1 MLISRSIVRVAGS
14 LKGSGFLW
22 CQHSLAPITFWF
34 LVDVAASELIE
45 EMLLKAE
52 SAWEGRTQVPL
63 CVQTLAQEDPYGEIV
78 PDLPVLPSKL
88 WVPPPGSQSRRP
100 RSGGLRLPPWPSSL
114 VTRCF
119 AVNVK
124 PVSQPE
130 VRACLAVFT
139 ERYLWTVN
147 KLGMKTLWFLN
158 ITISALHHE
167 SNDGVFK
174 YIPYS

>member
-1 MLISRSIVRVAGS
+1 MKR
-14 LKGSGFLW
+14 
-22 CQHSLAPITFWF
+22 
-34 LVDVAASELIE
+34 
-45 EMLLKAE
+45 
-52 SAWEGRTQVPL
+52 
-63 CVQTLAQEDPYGEIV
+63 
-78 PDLPVLPSKL
+78 
-88 WVPPPGSQSRRP
+88 
-100 RSGGLRLPPWPSSL
+100 SSL
-114 VTRCF
+114 TFRSSPASCECLLPDHKAVDLTREDSVFLRGRPLYSHVTFQRHF
-119 AVNVK
+119 SVNVK

-167 SNDGVFK
+167 TNDGIFK